1 MPPRSRQ
8 PSPLTQAAPQISTA
22 VAAMQADPNIV
33 NFDVKVDKKT
43 GLVRYNARGTDGRT
57 TTQTFLGPGL
67 EEITR
72 YDPRQASINDRDN
85 NIRNLLARGL
95 TQSEVATRLG
105 VSQSLV
111 SKVHRTNQYDSN

>member
-8 PSPLTQAAPQISTA
+8 PSTLTQAAPQISSA
-22 VAAMQADPNIV
+22 VAAMQADPNIL

-43 GLVRYNARGTDGRT
+43 GLVRYNARGADGRT

-72 YDPRQASINDRDN
+72 YDPRQASTNDRDT

-111 SKVHRTNQYDSN
+111 SKVHRTNQFDSH